1 MNVQQLIENINAE
14 IAVKQDEID
23 RLRMTLSV
31 IEGVPGERAL
41 PLI

>member
-31 IEGVPGERAL
+31 IEGGPGGNAPCR
-41 PLI
+41 